1 MRILSNICAILLITL
16 ALPSPAP
23 SADEAPSSS
32 GVDRA
37 QTHQLESLMGREVRT
52 RSQGQSGRII
62 DLLTDRD
69 GKLQAA
75 VVEMGGFLGIGTRK
89 IAIDWRAFRFNTQD
103 QKSFVMIEVDH
114 EQLRLAPEYT
124 ASEPV
129 AIVPT
134 LRDD

>member
-23 SADEAPSSS
+23 NADEASSS
-32 GVDRA
+32 AGVDRA

-62 DLLTDRD
+62 DLLTDSD

-75 VVEMGGFLGIGTRK
+75 VVEIGGFLGIGTRK

-103 QKSFVMIEVDH
+103 QKSFVMIEGDH
-114 EQLRLAPEYT
+114 EQLRQAPEYT